1 MELETG
7 VERKEGRYSREV
19 ELEGMKMEWESGVG
33 RKEGGVGEWS
43 WNKGRKEGRW
53 NRRVEYVGR
62 WSRRVELEGRK
73 VE

>member
-43 WNKGRKEGRW
+43 WNKGRK
-53 NRRVEYVGR
+53 VE
-62 WSRRVELEGRK
+62 
-73 VE
+73 